1 MTSLLAGTLDH
12 GGRGRR
18 EVSKSHGSPSISG
31 THRNSPVVAL
41 TTLYPIFES
50 PWCMVLKPNLK
61 HALKI
66 T

>member
-31 THRNSPVVAL
+31 THRYSPEL
-41 TTLYPIFES
+41 PGSGSYNTLPH
-50 PWCMVLKPNLK
+50 L
-61 HALKI
+61 
-66 T
+66 

>member
-1 MTSLLAGTLDH
+1 MEAVVEERQANLTEVLLSQELTGTL
-12 GGRGRR
+12 
-18 EVSKSHGSPSISG
+18 
-31 THRNSPVVAL
+31 RNSTVVAF

-50 PWCMVLKPNLK
+50 TWCMVLKPNLK